1 MAAKGV
7 SERSDLKSA
16 GAMSVAVMMSRVLG
30 LVREQVFAAW
40 FGATHATDAFQ
51 IAFRIPNLLRDL
63 FAEGAMSAALVPTFL
78 KARSTGGDAR
88 GWQLATRVFVILLA
102 VVSGLACFGFI
113 FAEDL
118 VTLYARDYRQVPG
131 KFELT
136 VRLTQ
141 EMMPFFPL
149 VALAAAVMALL
160 NACGKFFIP
169 AASSAAFNAVSI
181 FVGLVLLPFA
191 DSFGI
196 ERIEVMAYGVVIGG
210 LCQLLVQLPL
220 LFRQGFRFHWTG
232 PLQAR
237 LRNDPELK
245 RMMLLMIPGTLG
257 LAATQINIL
266 VNSVLATGEGQGAVS
281 WLNYSFRLMQFPIG
295 VFGVALASAA
305 LPTVSSHWI
314 NKDFSRARK
323 SIEIALERVFSIN
336 FAAAAGLAGFG
347 VPIVSLLYER
357 GVFTSA
363 DTLATAHALAFYAVG
378 LGFYSAVKVLV
389 PACYAIGITR
399 VAVISSVFSVIAN
412 LGLNLML
419 IRPLGFAGLALGTS
433 ITAILNAVLLGF
445 FADRRLRMMGSR
457 DLPLRWLGR
466 VVLHGLGGIVLYLLM
481 KMAVKWLP
489 SGTGLSLLPYVIG
502 AMVAG
507 VAFIIFW
514 AKCFKLETTL
524 EIVSLFHRKL
534 R

>member
-1 MAAKGV
+1 VAPEGV
-7 SERSDLKSA
+7 SERNDLKSA

-40 FGATHATDAFQ
+40 FGATHANDAFQ

-78 KARSTGGDAR
+78 KARSTGGTAR
-88 GWQLATRVFVILLA
+88 GWQVATRVFAVLFL
-102 VVSGLACFGFI
+102 VVSVLSVLGFY
-113 FAEDL
+113 FADSL
-118 VTLYARDYRQVPG
+118 VTLYAASYHEVPG

-136 VRLTQ
+136 VKLTR

-149 VALAAAVMALL
+149 VAIAAAVMALL

-169 AASSAAFNAVSI
+169 AVSSAAFNAVSI
-181 FVGLVLLPFA
+181 FVGIALVPVA
-191 DSFGI
+191 DRIGL
-196 ERIEVMAYGVVIGG
+196 ERIEAMALGVVLGG

-220 LFRQGFRFHWTG
+220 LFKQGFRFAWVS
-232 PLQAR
+232 PLTIS
-237 LRNDPELK
+237 LRQDPEVR
-245 RMMLLMIPGTLG
+245 RMMMLMIPGTLG

-295 VFGVALASAA
+295 VFGVALASAT
-305 LPTVSSHWI
+305 LPTVSQHWI
-314 NKDFSRARK
+314 NHDFGRTRR
-323 SIEIALERVFSIN
+323 SIEVALERVFAIN

-357 GVFTSA
+357 GAFTSS
-363 DTLATAHALAFYAVG
+363 DTLATAQALAFYAVG

-389 PACYAIGITR
+389 PACYAMGITR
-399 VAVISSVFSVIAN
+399 VAVFSSVFSVIAN
-412 LGLNLML
+412 LGINLAL

-433 ITAILNAVLLGF
+433 LTAILNAVLLAL
-445 FADRRLRMMGSR
+445 FADRRLRSRGSA
-457 DLPLRWLGR
+457 DFPLRWLGR
-466 VVLHGLGGIVLYLLM
+466 ILLHGIGALILYFIL
-481 KMAVKWLP
+481 KMALNWLP
-489 SGTGLSLLPYVIG
+489 MASGLTLLPYVLG

-507 VAFIIFW
+507 VVFILFW